1 MCGAAETTEGRVLCR
16 VRCGG
21 HRLTLPETLLMPVRP
36 CSRPARWVP
45 AAGGAVGLKLAR
57 SSAAL
62 LCVLGLVVG
71 TAHAETP
78 AYKEVQQLLRAGQW
92 QQAQQRADT
101 YLGNNPKDPQMRFL
115 KGVAQ
120 NQGGQSADAQQTFTQ
135 LTQDYPELPEPYN
148 NLAVLHAAHNQ
159 LEQAR
164 AALEMAIRLNPDYGT
179 AHHNLGDV
187 YARLAA
193 QAYARA
199 VALDATGNPALRT
212 RLQTLQQLTTPTA
225 TPSATHARP

>member
-1 MCGAAETTEGRVLCR
+1 M
-16 VRCGG
+16 
-21 HRLTLPETLLMPVRP
+21 RLTL
-36 CSRPARWVP
+36 ARGSV
-45 AAGGAVGLKLAR
+45 
-57 SSAAL
+57 AL

-101 YLGNNPKDPQMRFL
+101 YLDNNPKDPQMRFL